1 MNGYYNYMKLYS
13 CNFVV

>member
-1 MNGYYNYMKLYS
+1 MNGHYNYMKLYS